1 MRRGLKIVFW
11 IILLAAGVL
20 VCALRWQAW
29 FGTPAEPRW
38 TGDTLVYVFPPFEQD
53 TTPQSLDIL
62 VLGDVHNRLTHAD
75 YDTLAARVPQADIVL
90 QTGDWMERGQ
100 SYYYQSLLREWT
112 QSGLYGLPVI
122 ACPGNHEYSKGLG
135 KTLSPIWE
143 EAFSY
148 PHNGPAEV
156 PGAHYFVDL
165 PSMRVI
171 VIDTNPLVRAVY
183 VTRTLTWLRRVM
195 KEAGDRYVVVMM
207 HHPVLS
213 PAKGRFNAEIYAAFR
228 RVLGEADLVLAG
240 HDHSYMRRTPFVVL
254 NTAGKPKP
262 QRERLI
268 ADKTDSIPVY
278 GVLSVG
284 NPQSSNHQPSMEF
297 RIFSL
302 QGGELLDSLYV
313 HHD

>member
-62 VLGDVHNRLTHAD
+62 VLGDVHNRLTKAD
-75 YDTLAARVPQADIVL
+75 YDTLASRVPQADIVL

>member
-62 VLGDVHNRLTHAD
+62 VLGDVHNRLTKAD
-75 YDTLAARVPQADIVL
+75 YDTLASRVPQADIVL

-284 NPQSSNHQPSMEF
+284 NAQSSNHQPSMEF